1 MREKAYTIR
10 IEILACAFAR
20 MPLMSGFAPT
30 PKEVTHATPHC
41 FLLIEWL
48 LIPGTAALHSTWQCQ
63 RKKLRGGL
71 FKHWQRRTQTTV
83 FNGQANHRGIPFQIT
98 WACMIVQEPDLN
110 KPWSMHSHMYT
121 VLRMLLR
128 FNFVLLDTSTME
140 CFRAMALIPSSLAQ
154 AVAKTAACSKCAICT
169 HCEKFEPVPIH
180 ACSCMIMHEDHDR
193 DHK

>member
-10 IEILACAFAR
+10 IAILACAFAR

-140 CFRAMALIPSSLAQ
+140 CFRAMALIPSSWPKPWPKQQPAQ
-154 AVAKTAACSKCAICT
+154 S
-169 HCEKFEPVPIH
+169 VPSAHTVKNLSQFLFMHVH
-180 ACSCMIMHEDHDR
+180 A
-193 DHK
+193 